1 MSNKLQKGETPVKG
15 EPARRLP
22 SAERRSLLEEAAS
35 IVFAERGYAAT
46 SLDEVAARGG
56 VTKPIV
62 YRHFS
67 SKKELHL
74 ALLARH
80 RDELLAEL
88 ARGMSGEQELSRR
101 IRAAADSW
109 FGYVEAHPYAM
120 RMLFRDT
127 TGDPEIQAFHREMQG
142 TARSAIRSLMEAEPG
157 FEVGEKLRDALAEL
171 VRSAIVGVALWWA
184 DNRDVP
190 RDDVASLATEMLW
203 GGIGRMFAP
212 P

>member
-1 MSNKLQKGETPVKG
+1 LVKG
-15 EPARRLP
+15 HPTAPRRLP
-22 SAERRSLLEEAAS
+22 AAQRRLLLEDAAS
-35 IVFAERGYAAT
+35 VVFAERGYAAT
-46 SLDEVAARGG
+46 SLDEIAALAG

-62 YRHFS
+62 YRHFG

-88 ARGMSGEQELSRR
+88 VRGMSGEQELPGR
-101 IRAAADSW
+101 IRAAAESW
-109 FGYVEAHPYAM
+109 FGYVEANPYAM

-127 TGDPEIQAFHREMQG
+127 TGDPEIQVFHRDMQA
-142 TARSAIRSLMEAEPG
+142 TARSAIRGLMEAEPG
-157 FEVGEKLRDALAEL
+157 FDLSEELRDAVAEL

-184 DNRDVP
+184 DNRQVP
-190 RDDVASLATEMLW
+190 RDDVVLMASDVIW
-203 GGIGRMFAP
+203 GGIGRVFSP